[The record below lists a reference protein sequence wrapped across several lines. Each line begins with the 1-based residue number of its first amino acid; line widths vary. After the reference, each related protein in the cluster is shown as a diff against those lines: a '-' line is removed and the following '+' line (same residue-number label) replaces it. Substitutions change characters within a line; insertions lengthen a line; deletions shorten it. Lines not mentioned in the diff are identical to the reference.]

1 MPAALLHLQKRFK
14 LTMHPDGQP
23 QALVEVVDQERWV
36 RCCPLCGCIHQL
48 PDVDEAVP
56 YAPLCQTQ
64 PILFKTQQTAW
75 RKLYPDVAKCTT
87 LHLVRRLE

>member
-1 MPAALLHLQKRFK
+1 
-14 LTMHPDGQP
+14 MHPDGQP